1 MSTLSDQEKEELK
14 RAIYEKI
21 PPRRRKYIEKI
32 GYDEWDPFQEP
43 QDPIDIR
50 MDATKRTTQQLVREF
65 LQTRTMK
72 EVGSEYQRG
81 AWELCVG
88 VMANSERHRG
98 MFEFCI
104 WYQDLLRREGALT
117 DGPSKK

>member
-1 MSTLSDQEKEELK
+1 MAMSDEEKATLKK
-14 RAIYEKI
+14 AIFEKI
-21 PPRRRKYIEKI
+21 PTRRRKYIEKI

-50 MDATKRTTQQLVREF
+50 KDPTRRTTQQLVREF
-65 LQTRTMK
+65 LQTRTME

-88 VMANSERHRG
+88 VMAGSERHRG
-98 MFEFCI
+98 MFEFCV
-104 WYQDLLRREGALT
+104 WYSELLRREGVSEAEAT
-117 DGPSKK
+117 KK